1 MMFVGVRDDLVEK
14 ILEIASKVGKSI
26 SEYVVEVF
34 EQAVRADGLNSSL
47 KETVDHY
54 ERLIMKE
61 AAEEAQYVEEPSI
74 PDVFER
80 ILASKLRPEMTES
93 EEYKMLKKFLS
104 HLSEEPSQ

>member
-1 MMFVGVRDDLVEK
+1 MLIGVRDDLVEK
-14 ILEIASKVGKSI
+14 ILEISSKVGKSI
-26 SEYVVEVF
+26 GEYVIEVF

-74 PDVFER
+74 PDAFES

-93 EEYKMLKKFLS
+93 EEYKMLETFLS
-104 HLSEEPSQ
+104 HLWGESDQ